1 VQQASRLLRL
11 RAATETVAATA
22 AAEPD
27 CPTTSGTKL
36 VAQCLRPA
44 TVQQASRLLRLKAA
58 TKTDGPTNSKK
69 PEAAGSGLRLK
80 K

>member
-1 VQQASRLLRL
+1 
-11 RAATETVAATA
+11 
-22 AAEPD
+22 
-27 CPTTSGTKL
+27 
-36 VAQCLRPA
+36 
-44 TVQQASRLLRLKAA
+44 VQQASRLLRLKAA